1 MRSFIPTRS
10 PTVPQVPGY
19 NESHTYIYIQLCM
32 ESNAEPLFLLL
43 SRLQSSH
50 GQPLISHAILPL
62 LKRSTLN
69 PKRTEEGCP
78 SAFVVPSLELAPP

>member
-1 MRSFIPTRS
+1 MLWFNMRSFIPTRS

-32 ESNAEPLFLLL
+32 ESNAEPLFSCCPGD
-43 SRLQSSH
+43 SRLMDSLSFRTPSS
-50 GQPLISHAILPL
+50 PFY

-78 SAFVVPSLELAPP
+78 SALLFLP